1 MPRGDG
7 RSLVLWSWIVLAL
20 LAAHDVTHVLDDG
33 LETPLARF
41 PLVAVP
47 QWIALGIVMAVVVR
61 GDRAQSQLAALLLG
75 IGVTVGVVVVHLLPI
90 TSAALWGVRP
100 SVVSWVLVWA
110 SVAAGFLLAVLAR
123 PPMPAVRR
131 AQAG

>member
-33 LETPLARF
+33 LETPPARF

-47 QWIALGIVMAVVVR
+47 QWIALGIVIAVVVR

-75 IGVTVGVVVVHLLPI
+75 ISVTVGVVVVHLLPI

-110 SVAAGFLLAVLAR
+110 SVAA
-123 PPMPAVRR
+123 
-131 AQAG
+131 